1 MNKDRL
7 RIDTVNRDAL
17 IKFYNALSN
26 ERKDKFMSLVE
37 TLSGLLTKIKILKF
51 QNHRQKLVNRVI
63 STKKALV

>member
-7 RIDTVNRDAL
+7 RIDNVNRDAL

-37 TLSGLLTKIKILKF
+37 TLSGLLTKNKDTEISKQSSKT
-51 QNHRQKLVNRVI
+51 RQ
-63 STKKALV
+63 

>member
-37 TLSGLLTKIKILKF
+37 TLSGLLTKNKDTEISKQSSKT
-51 QNHRQKLVNRVI
+51 RQ
-63 STKKALV
+63 

>member
-37 TLSGLLTKIKILKF
+37 TLSGLLTKNKNTEISKQSSKT
-51 QNHRQKLVNRVI
+51 RQ
-63 STKKALV
+63 

>member
-7 RIDTVNRDAL
+7 RIDSVNRDAL

-37 TLSGLLTKIKILKF
+37 TLSRLLTKNKDTEISKQSSKT
-51 QNHRQKLVNRVI
+51 RQ
-63 STKKALV
+63 